1 MDYLHG
7 FIKMNKCTY
16 DENGEDYPFLLED
29 DKLLIFPPNIKLNS
43 LAAIESFKALKI
55 SERFEENKAILVKLK
70 FCDGTEGE
78 AYLYDMHSMFNGL
91 LVYTIKYLVKHDKSE
106 LVKNF
111 CIESSY
117 LNELANKSEFVKSDK
132 LAEDFDLGVISILN
146 DKEIQVSIRFNKIFS
161 KSGANSIEAYLNLKC
176 EHGLNTDEIIFLNNV
191 CRKFFCFISY
201 SLDAQIENSY
211 AFGISKMKTAFKEFI
226 YADDDKNVE
235 TRILSLE
242 NIKQNICKLIEFVSK
257 DIFYFE
263 YFTHTSQKYNYGFGR
278 LVCLLAC
285 FERYA
290 EKQYGDIFK
299 RSEQYRE
306 VKDSV
311 IEYLKQRKEE
321 GTGKVRKYYSEIINL
336 VSYEKLTYGDQI
348 AKVIG
353 YNENIMRPIID
364 DVIEGE
370 DYNKKLQNLKSKLNK
385 LRNDLA
391 HAKVDMKLDKSVIE
405 NVIVVEV
412 LLYVIAFKIAGIDDD
427 AVIKS
432 CLHDLF
438 SIEFMS

>member
-16 DENGEDYPFLLED
+16 DENGEDYPFLIED

-43 LAAIESFKALKI
+43 LAAMESFKELTI
-55 SERFEENKAILVKLK
+55 SERLEKNEEILVKLM

-91 LVYTIKYLVKHDKSE
+91 LVYTIKYLVKHEKSE
-106 LVKNF
+106 LVKCF

-117 LNELANKSEFVKSDK
+117 LNALANKSEFAKSDK
-132 LAEDFDLGVISILN
+132 LVEKFDLGAISILT
-146 DKEIQVSIRFNKIFS
+146 DKEILVSIKFNKILS
-161 KSGANSIEAYLNLKC
+161 KNRASSIKAYLNLKC
-176 EHGLNTDEIIFLNNV
+176 EQGLNIDEIILLNNV

-201 SLDAQIENSY
+201 SLDAHIENSY
-211 AFGISKMKTAFKEFI
+211 AFGISKMNTSFKEFI
-226 YADDDKNVE
+226 YADDDKNIE
-235 TRILSLE
+235 TQILGLE

-263 YFTHTSQKYNYGFGR
+263 YFTHTSQKYSYSFGR
-278 LVCLLAC
+278 IVCLLAC

-290 EKQYGDIFK
+290 EKRYGDVFK

-321 GTGKVRKYYSEIINL
+321 GTGKVKKYYSEIINL

-370 DYNKKLQNLKSKLNK
+370 DYNKKLHNLKSKLNK